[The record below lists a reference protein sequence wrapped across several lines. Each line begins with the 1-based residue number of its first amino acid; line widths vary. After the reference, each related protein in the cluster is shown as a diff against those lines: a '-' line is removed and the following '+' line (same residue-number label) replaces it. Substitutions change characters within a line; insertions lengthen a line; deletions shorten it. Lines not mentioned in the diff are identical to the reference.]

1 MIRNLREENDKLKK
15 ILISAASDGGVI
27 NQEMLKDI
35 QETFS
40 GNQKAMEEMS
50 IPFETRLIQ
59 AKQQAILEKEPER
72 DTTVPHLTNLNED
85 PQFAGKVYY
94 NL

>member
-1 MIRNLREENDKLKK
+1 LIETLGTLRYAEGAKKIKNVAVVNESAQDKMIRNLREENDKLKK

-50 IPFETRLIQ
+50 IPFETRLI
-59 AKQQAILEKEPER
+59 
-72 DTTVPHLTNLNED
+72 
-85 PQFAGKVYY
+85 
-94 NL
+94 

>member
-1 MIRNLREENDKLKK
+1 LIETLGTLRYAERAKKIKNVAVVNESAQDKMIRNLREENDKLKK

-50 IPFETRLIQ
+50 IPFETRLI
-59 AKQQAILEKEPER
+59 
-72 DTTVPHLTNLNED
+72 
-85 PQFAGKVYY
+85 
-94 NL
+94 

>member
-1 MIRNLREENDKLKK
+1 MIETLGTLRYAERAKKIKNVAVVNESAQDKMIRNLREENDKLKK

-50 IPFETRLIQ
+50 IPFETRLI
-59 AKQQAILEKEPER
+59 
-72 DTTVPHLTNLNED
+72 
-85 PQFAGKVYY
+85 
-94 NL
+94 